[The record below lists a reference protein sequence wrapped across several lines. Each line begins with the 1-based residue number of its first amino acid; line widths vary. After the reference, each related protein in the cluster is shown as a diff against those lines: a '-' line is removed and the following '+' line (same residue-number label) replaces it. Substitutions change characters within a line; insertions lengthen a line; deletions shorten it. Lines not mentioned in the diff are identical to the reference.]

1 MYLLSFCYQ
10 NQHGWN
16 RFLPW
21 AEYAQNSL
29 RQHSTG
35 LTPFQCVFGYQPP
48 LFPWDGEPLEV
59 PALDFWFKESKRVWD
74 SAHVQ
79 LQQAVRRHKTHAD
92 ACRLS
97 APPNQPGDRLST
109 RDICL
114 RLPGLSVHS
123 PSGGRST
130 RLLTSWTCHPPTVS
144 HTFYVSLLKPHTNSM
159 SPSSPGPDKPEIPP
173 PPEIDNDESIYRVN
187 FILYSQSA
195 GGRLEYLMDWEGFG
209 PKERCWVP
217 RDDILDPSLL
227 SEFHQLHPHK
237 PASRGRSRPGSGRQ
251 EPPMEEGVLLEYRQ
265 PRQFPTISQH
275 DYTHLYSN
283 HSHRAPPNQDR
294 HKANVPSHSPL
305 SGLDRHDHQTR
316 LLLLP
321 LVPDL
326 LQLLQEIY
334 SLSYLQDKSIELF
347 HTYLPSLLCGFPSP
361 VQ

>member
-1 MYLLSFCYQ
+1 MYLRSFCYQ

-21 AEYAQNSL
+21 AEYAQN
-29 RQHSTG
+29 STG

-59 PALDFWFKESKRVWD
+59 PAVDFWFKESKRVWD

-79 LQQAVRRHKTHAD
+79 LQQAVQRHKTHAD

-97 APPNQPGDRLST
+97 APPYQPGDRLST

-114 RLPGLSVHS
+114 RLPCPRFIGPFTIRRQINEVTYQLD
-123 PSGGRST
+123 
-130 RLLTSWTCHPPTVS
+130 LPPTYRIT

-159 SPSSPGPDKPEIPP
+159 SPSSPGPDKPELPP

-187 FILYSQSA
+187 FILYSQCG

-227 SEFHQLHPHK
+227 SKFHQLH
-237 PASRGRSRPGSGRQ
+237 Q
-251 EPPMEEGVLLEYRQ
+251 V
-265 PRQFPTISQH
+265 PTISQH
-275 DYTHLYSN
+275 DYTHLYPN
-283 HSHRAPPNQDR
+283 HSHRAPPNQDL

-305 SGLDRHDHQTR
+305 SGLDRHDNQTG
-316 LLLLP
+316 LLLLLWFP
-321 LVPDL
+321 ISFIHSDSHLE
-326 LQLLQEIY
+326 LLQEIY